1 MTSVM
6 GYFDDIGMEHYDDKS
21 SGCILKTRAWSI
33 LMTGPMEHCNEK
45 GRENCDDLVH
55 GAM

>member
-6 GYFDDIGMEHYDDKS
+6 GYFDDIGMEIYDDKS